1 MEFLYKAGS
10 NDPAFLLYKIA
21 IFIFTRVN
29 IDIFINIKRRHKLL
43 LLNEPQNHKIQKM
56 QDDFK
61 NLSVEEKQFIAKC
74 LDVSST
80 DEVDALI
87 TKMVE
92 PQKISMQHR
101 INQRINK

>member
-1 MEFLYKAGS
+1 M
-10 NDPAFLLYKIA
+10 
-21 IFIFTRVN
+21 
-29 IDIFINIKRRHKLL
+29 L

-56 QDDFK
+56 QDEFK
-61 NLSVEEKQFIAKC
+61 NLSVEQKTFIAKS
-74 LDVSST
+74 LDVSI

-92 PQKISMQHR
+92 PQKISMQDR

>member
-1 MEFLYKAGS
+1 M
-10 NDPAFLLYKIA
+10 
-21 IFIFTRVN
+21 
-29 IDIFINIKRRHKLL
+29 L
-43 LLNEPQNHKIQKM
+43 LLNEPQKHKIQKM

-61 NLSVEEKQFIAKC
+61 NLSVEQKQFIAKC

-92 PQKISMQHR
+92 PQKISMQDR

>member
-1 MEFLYKAGS
+1 M
-10 NDPAFLLYKIA
+10 
-21 IFIFTRVN
+21 
-29 IDIFINIKRRHKLL
+29 L

-56 QDDFK
+56 QDEFK

-87 TKMVE
+87 TKMLS
-92 PQKISMQHR
+92 PQKISMQQR

>member
-1 MEFLYKAGS
+1 M
-10 NDPAFLLYKIA
+10 LLM
-21 IFIFTRVN
+21 
-29 IDIFINIKRRHKLL
+29 
-43 LLNEPQNHKIQKM
+43 NEPQKHKIQKM

-87 TKMVE
+87 TKMLE
-92 PQKISMQHR
+92 PQKITMQDR

>member
-1 MEFLYKAGS
+1 RHYM
-10 NDPAFLLYKIA
+10 LLM
-21 IFIFTRVN
+21 
-29 IDIFINIKRRHKLL
+29 
-43 LLNEPQNHKIQKM
+43 NEPQKHKIQKM

-80 DEVDALI
+80 DEVDTLI
-87 TKMVE
+87 TKMLE
-92 PQKISMQHR
+92 PQKISMQDR

>member
-1 MEFLYKAGS
+1 
-10 NDPAFLLYKIA
+10 
-21 IFIFTRVN
+21 
-29 IDIFINIKRRHKLL
+29 
-43 LLNEPQNHKIQKM
+43 NEPQKYKIQKM

-92 PQKISMQHR
+92 PQKISMQDR

>member
-1 MEFLYKAGS
+1 M
-10 NDPAFLLYKIA
+10 LLM
-21 IFIFTRVN
+21 
-29 IDIFINIKRRHKLL
+29 
-43 LLNEPQNHKIQKM
+43 NEPQNHKIQKM
-56 QDDFK
+56 QDEFK

-92 PQKISMQHR
+92 PQKISMQQR

>member
-1 MEFLYKAGS
+1 M
-10 NDPAFLLYKIA
+10 LLM
-21 IFIFTRVN
+21 
-29 IDIFINIKRRHKLL
+29 
-43 LLNEPQNHKIQKM
+43 NEPQNHKIQKM

-87 TKMVE
+87 TKMVA
-92 PQKISMQHR
+92 PQKISMQQR

>member
-1 MEFLYKAGS
+1 M
-10 NDPAFLLYKIA
+10 
-21 IFIFTRVN
+21 
-29 IDIFINIKRRHKLL
+29 L

>member
-1 MEFLYKAGS
+1 M
-10 NDPAFLLYKIA
+10 
-21 IFIFTRVN
+21 
-29 IDIFINIKRRHKLL
+29 L
-43 LLNEPQNHKIQKM
+43 LLNEPQKHKIQKM

-87 TKMVE
+87 TKMLA
-92 PQKISMQHR
+92 PQKISMQDR
-101 INQRINK
+101 INQRIYK